1 MWRTMEN
8 PHMYTR
14 IGDAAVERNVYSR
27 GRSGFTIVELLVA
40 MMIFCVGVLAM
51 ASTTARTINLL
62 ASGQARTVAASVA
75 ENRFERLRG
84 VPCAAHRSD
93 SATTRGIKERWT
105 VVSLAR
111 VDDVTVTVT
120 FAADHGIKS
129 QVYRSF
135 LSCL

>member
-1 MWRTMEN
+1 MFTRAAN
-8 PHMYTR
+8 PV
-14 IGDAAVERNVYSR
+14 VEQSGCKPN
-27 GRSGFTIVELLVA
+27 RSGFTIVELLVA

-51 ASTTARTINLL
+51 ASTAARTVTML

-84 VPCAAHRSD
+84 LPCSAHRSD
-93 SATTRGIKERWT
+93 SATTRGIKERWN

-111 VDDVTVTVT
+111 TDDVTVTLS
-120 FAADHGIKS
+120 FAADHGTKS
-129 QVYRSF
+129 QVYRTF